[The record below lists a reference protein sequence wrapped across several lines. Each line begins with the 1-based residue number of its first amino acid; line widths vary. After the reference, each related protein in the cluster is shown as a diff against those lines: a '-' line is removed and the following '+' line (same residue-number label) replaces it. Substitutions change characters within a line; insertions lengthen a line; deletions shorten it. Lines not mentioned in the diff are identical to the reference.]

1 MYTKKITYNSLFE
14 NVQQAKDFLYKEYAK
29 KYKKEAKDLDEETK
43 KDILRNPDWIEIRD
57 LNAKTPGY
65 TYLLTKFF
73 FEEGA
78 TMDMIK
84 TIHGNLVGL
93 KQNLNEL
100 PMPVDQ
106 YAKIEKTPEDSRPG
120 WERLDDDLDLI
131 EQKRALKDLTNEFAS
146 ELKDDYKKAT
156 KDQINALIDIS
167 NRAKERGDDCW
178 EQMLGYNPET
188 GKYNLRVYKTVQ
200 DFIDSSNQFLE
211 NYDRLKNA
219 QEGKENIEEAPI
231 YSEEIKEL
239 GSSVNVLYRDKD
251 YLAISTRTGKAQAKL
266 FGDKWCIGRSTST
279 FWSYGGGRI
288 QINIFNFTKPVS
300 DKYSLIGMTIAPD
313 GKVTDSADKFNSA
326 LPNAK
331 GSYFWNVLENLD
343 YPAKVINT
351 LKDDFPKEVKLRLAM
366 ENFHKFSDDSANSL
380 NPRKIVTSLVSM
392 NQNIAKGIMSTEDWE
407 QISADVSRLIFEEMG
422 LKASD
427 FLNFF
432 KENGI
437 FTESMWNVFDEIIG
451 NKYSKQDMEEIYKA
465 SEDGYD
471 DIELIYQMYKKKGM
485 GVKKE
490 DAEVLKEV
498 IDRKD
503 EFLKAIEAR
512 IK

>member
-14 NVQQAKDFLYKEYAK
+14 NVQQAKDFLYKECAK
-29 KYKKEAKDLDEETK
+29 KYRIEAKDLDEEIK

-78 TMDMIK
+78 TMDMVRN
-84 TIHGNLVGL
+84 IHEKLL
-93 KQNLNEL
+93 RFKQNLNEL
-100 PMPVDQ
+100 PMTVDQ
-106 YAKIEKTPEDSRPG
+106 YAKVEKTPEDSRPG
-120 WERLDDDLDLI
+120 WERLEDDLNI
-131 EQKRALKDLTNEFAS
+131 VEQKRALKDLTNEFAS

-156 KDQINALIDIS
+156 KDQVNALMDIS
-167 NRAKERGDDCW
+167 NRAKERGEDCFQ
-178 EQMLGYNPET
+178 QMLGYNPET
-188 GKYNLRVYKTVQ
+188 QKYNLRVYKTVQ
-200 DFIDSSNQFLE
+200 DFIDATNQFLE
-211 NYDRLKNA
+211 NYDKLTNA
-219 QEGKENIEEAPI
+219 QDDMSEAPI

-239 GSSVNVLYRDKD
+239 GSAVKVLYRDKD
-251 YLAISTRTGKAQAKL
+251 YLLISTRTGKAQAKL
-266 FGDKWCIGRSTST
+266 FGDKWCIGRATST
-279 FWSYGGGRI
+279 FWSYGGGKI
-288 QINIFNFTKPVS
+288 QLNTFNFTKPVT
-300 DKYSLIGMTIAPD
+300 DKFSLIGMTITTD

-326 LPNAK
+326 IPDAK
-331 GSYFWNVLENLD
+331 GTYFWTVMEKLK

-392 NQNIAKGIMSTEDWE
+392 NQNIAKGIMSKEDWE
-407 QISADVSRLIFEEMG
+407 VISADVSRLIFDEMK
-422 LKASD
+422 LNPSD
-427 FLNFF
+427 FLEFF

-451 NKYSKQDMEEIYKA
+451 NKYSKSDMEKIYTA
-465 SEDGYD
+465 SEEGYD
-471 DIELIYQMYKKKGM
+471 DIELIYQMFRKKGV
-485 GVKKE
+485 GIKKE
-490 DAEVLKEV
+490 DAEVLKDV
-498 IDRKD
+498 IDRKE
-503 EFLKAIEAR
+503 EFLTAIKAR

>member
-29 KYKKEAKDLDEETK
+29 KYRKEVKDLDEDIK

-78 TMDMIK
+78 TMDMVK
-84 TIHGNLVGL
+84 SIHEKLL
-93 KQNLNEL
+93 RFKQNLNEL
-100 PMPVDQ
+100 PMTVDQ
-106 YAKIEKTPEDSRPG
+106 YAKVEKTTEDSRPG
-120 WERLDDDLDLI
+120 WERLEDDLNI
-131 EQKRALKDLTNEFAS
+131 VEQKRALKDLTNEFAS

-156 KDQINALIDIS
+156 KDQVNALMDIS
-167 NRAKERGDDCW
+167 NRAKERGEDCFQ
-178 EQMLGYNPET
+178 QMLGYNPET
-188 GKYNLRVYKTVQ
+188 QKYNLRVYKTVQ
-200 DFIDSSNQFLE
+200 DFIDASNQFLE
-211 NYDRLKNA
+211 NYDKLTNA
-219 QEGKENIEEAPI
+219 QDDMSEAPI

-239 GSSVNVLYRDKD
+239 GSSVKVLYRDKD
-251 YLAISTRTGKAQAKL
+251 YLSISTRTGKAQAKL
-266 FGDKWCIGRSTST
+266 FGDKWCIGRATST
-279 FWSYGGGRI
+279 FWSYGGGKI
-288 QINIFNFTKPVS
+288 QLNTFNFTKPVT
-300 DKYSLIGMTIAPD
+300 DKYSLIGMTISTD

-326 LPNAK
+326 IPNAK
-331 GSYFWNVLENLD
+331 GTYFWTVMEKLD

-392 NQNIAKGIMSTEDWE
+392 NQNIAKGIMSTEEWE
-407 QISADVSRLIFEEMG
+407 EISADVSRLIFDEMG
-422 LKASD
+422 LKPSD
-427 FLNFF
+427 FLEFF
-432 KENGI
+432 KDNGI

-451 NKYSKQDMEEIYKA
+451 NAYAKDDMEKIYTA
-465 SEDGYD
+465 SNEGYD
-471 DIELIYQMYKKKGM
+471 DIELIYQMFKKKGV
-485 GVKKE
+485 GIKKE
-490 DAEVLKEV
+490 DAEVLKDV

-503 EFLKAIEAR
+503 EFLKAIKAR